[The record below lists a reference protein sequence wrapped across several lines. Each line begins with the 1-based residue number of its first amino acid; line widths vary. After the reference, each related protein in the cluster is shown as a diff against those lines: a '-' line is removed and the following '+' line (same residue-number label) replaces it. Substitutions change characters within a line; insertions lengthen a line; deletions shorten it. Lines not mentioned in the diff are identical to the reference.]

1 MVLELLPP
9 ICKREKKQHPQPW
22 LFSTRSA
29 LPCSR
34 WGYRQTLHRSFPS
47 LVCPLPTQVS
57 CPSRSTTEVAWRR
70 TRGRPDGIPDSC
82 PVPYHQHLCLVFPFP
97 LIPPRVEPSSFPR
110 MFPKVG
116 LLGEVSM
123 FRVPMYIPEYS
134 PGLSRSSES

>member
-1 MVLELLPP
+1 MVLELLAP
-9 ICKREKKQHPQPW
+9 ICKREKSSIHSRGFFPPEVPFPALDGDIDRLSTEAFLPW
-22 LFSTRSA
+22 SA
-29 LPCSR
+29 PYQRRC
-34 WGYRQTLHRSFPS
+34 
-47 LVCPLPTQVS
+47 LVPAG
-57 CPSRSTTEVAWRR
+57 STTEVAWRC

-97 LIPPRVEPSSFPR
+97 LMPPGVEQSSLPG

-134 PGLSRSSES
+134 PDLSRSSES